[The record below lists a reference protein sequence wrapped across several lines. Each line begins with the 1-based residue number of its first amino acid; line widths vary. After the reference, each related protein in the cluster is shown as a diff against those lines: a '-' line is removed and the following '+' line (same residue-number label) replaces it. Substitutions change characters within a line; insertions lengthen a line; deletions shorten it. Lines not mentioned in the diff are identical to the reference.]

1 MIGVLLACA
10 CSRCG
15 NQQPPWARRNLNVRA
30 AGPCSS
36 RLPGTTRSPP
46 SVLYY
51 FRYWRCH
58 RDANDAARRRAA
70 ALRIQYARL
79 IPRGPNL
86 RSRGNHLGLMELML
100 PSPCME
106 SNAMKKF
113 ALLALVGAA
122 LFATS
127 GAASAQYYGPGV
139 GVYIGPPER
148 GYDEPRYY
156 RRDRERYS
164 DYDRR
169 YDRQARSCR
178 RGYTVQDGVCKPYR
192 GY

>member
-1 MIGVLLACA
+1 VVTHRHLATIQLRTRRAKNRRVRYVWVVAEFFLRSGNVCFWHKAMAIATAFSSGGLLRSSPSPTKVPPLVPARREPRRLGSGCQIETGATMIGVLLACA

-70 ALRIQYARL
+70 ALRIQYARTA
-79 IPRGPNL
+79 GT
-86 RSRGNHLGLMELML
+86 E
-100 PSPCME
+100 
-106 SNAMKKF
+106 F
-113 ALLALVGAA
+113 A
-122 LFATS
+122 
-127 GAASAQYYGPGV
+127 
-139 GVYIGPPER
+139 
-148 GYDEPRYY
+148 
-156 RRDRERYS
+156 
-164 DYDRR
+164 
-169 YDRQARSCR
+169 
-178 RGYTVQDGVCKPYR
+178 
-192 GY
+192 